1 MITFKKDTQLEIVIR
16 FDEKRDVIAEQ
27 GTETFKKGE
36 LVDAEVYNTYGSGE
50 NRFADI
56 QYGDGTVSTGV
67 LRSSFTVKR
76 EKKKK
81 A

>member
-1 MITFKKDTQLEIVIR
+1 MIIFKQDTELEVIIR

-27 GTETFKKGE
+27 GNETFKKGE
-36 LVDAEVYNTYGSGE
+36 SVDADVYNTYGKGK
-50 NRFADI
+50 NRYADI

-76 EKKKK
+76 DKKKR
-81 A
+81 